1 MRHCPNILSIGF
13 ALVSKFFSAQ
23 AFTELKTY
31 EVDPTHTFPTFEADH
46 MGLTMW
52 RGKINSTKGIITLD
66 REAQIGS
73 VDITMDMDSIDFGL
87 DDMNKHAKS
96 DDMLDVE
103 KYPEARYVGELI
115 FSEDMP
121 VKVDGNLT
129 LHGITKSVTLEIK
142 SFKCILHPTKY
153 VDSCGAEATASI
165 NREDFGIDYAKNY
178 GFKMDVALRIGIE
191 ASEIQAKKK
200 VLRVFYD

>member
-13 ALVSKFFSAQ
+13 ALVSTLFSAQ
-23 AFTELKTY
+23 AFSELKTY

-73 VDITMDMDSIDFGL
+73 VDITMDMGSIDFGL
-87 DDMNKHAKS
+87 EDMNKHAKS